1 MSSSLAEK
9 FKNRKLKQQ
18 MAEPKAATPEAR
30 QVRLRLVYIDFMSA
44 LKMSFLLGVAQFVVV
59 VVGSLLLYVVFVQ
72 TGIFETANSV
82 AGEVLG
88 SGSSFNVNDIVS
100 IGRTVG
106 AAAAIGFVNMI
117 VITVMGAVA
126 AFLYNVAAKIAGG
139 ISVGFTNEK
148 Q

>member
-126 AFLYNVAAKIAGG
+126 AFLFNVAAKIAGG

>member
-1 MSSSLAEK
+1 MSSALADK
-9 FKNRKLKQQ
+9 FKNRKLKKQ
-18 MAEPKAATPEAR
+18 MAEPKEVAPEAR
-30 QVRLRLVYIDFMSA
+30 QVRLKLVYVDFISA

-59 VVGSLLLYVVFVQ
+59 VIGSFLLYVVFVQ

-88 SGSSFNVNDIVS
+88 SGTAFNVNDVVS

-126 AFLYNVAAKIAGG
+126 AFLYNVAAKLAGG

-148 Q
+148 